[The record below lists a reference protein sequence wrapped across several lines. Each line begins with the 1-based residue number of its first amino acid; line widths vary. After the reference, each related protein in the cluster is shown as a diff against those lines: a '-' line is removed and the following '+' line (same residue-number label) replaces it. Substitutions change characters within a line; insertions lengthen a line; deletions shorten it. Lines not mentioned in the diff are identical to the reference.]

1 MRIQPYL
8 GTFKLWK
15 EPVDKAVVKA
25 FSLLEILSKNNSPM
39 GITELANEADLG
51 KSNVHR
57 LLQTLMT
64 LGYVRKPNDTLYT
77 ASLKVWELGS
87 QVISRVSVRDVAR
100 PYMQMLAE
108 ATGETVH
115 LSELFE
121 NQVLYI
127 DKIESR
133 EPVRAYTHLGGRA
146 PAYCTATGKAML
158 AYQTDDVIHNVMAG
172 ATAHT
177 EKTIVQPEAFLTH
190 ASIIRAQKYAVNQG
204 EWRKDVIGVSAPIS
218 CALGRVVSAIG
229 LSAPASRVSE
239 KQLKAV
245 APQLIEYAENISASM
260 GCTGSVW
267 DALDQPE
274 M

>member
-1 MRIQPYL
+1 M
-8 GTFKLWK
+8 
-15 EPVDKAVVKA
+15 DKAVLKA
-25 FSLLEILSKNNSPM
+25 FSLLEILSQNNSPM
-39 GITELANEADLG
+39 GITELANKAELG

-57 LLQTLMT
+57 LLQTLIT
-64 LGYVRKPNDTLYT
+64 LGYVRKSNETLYT

-87 QVISRVSVRDVAR
+87 QVISRVNVRDVAR
-100 PYMQMLAE
+100 PFMQMLAE
-108 ATGETVH
+108 STGETVH
-115 LSELFE
+115 LSELFD

-146 PAYCTATGKAML
+146 PAYCTATGKVML
-158 AYQTDDVIHNVMAG
+158 AYQIDEVIESVMAG

-177 EKTIVQPEAFLTH
+177 EKTIVQSEAFLAH
-190 ASIIRAQKYAVNQG
+190 ASTIRKQRYAVNRG
-204 EWRKDVIGVSAPIS
+204 EWRKDVIGISAPIS

-239 KQLKAV
+239 TQLTAF
-245 APQLIEYAENISASM
+245 APQLIEYAEKISK
-260 GCTGSVW
+260 GLGSTSATW
-267 DALDQPE
+267 DALDQYE

>member
-1 MRIQPYL
+1 MWIGPL
-8 GTFKLWK
+8 
-15 EPVDKAVVKA
+15 DKAVVKA
-25 FSLLEILSKNNSPM
+25 FSLLEILSQNNSPM

-64 LGYVRKPNDTLYT
+64 LGYVRKSNDTLYT

-87 QVISRVSVRDVAR
+87 QVISRVNVRDVAR

-115 LSELFE
+115 LSELFD

-158 AYQTDDVIHNVMAG
+158 AYQTDEVIDAVMAG

-177 EKTIVQPEAFLTH
+177 EKTIVLPEAFLTH
-190 ASIIRAQKYAVNQG
+190 ASTIR
-204 EWRKDVIGVSAPIS
+204 
-218 CALGRVVSAIG
+218 
-229 LSAPASRVSE
+229 
-239 KQLKAV
+239 
-245 APQLIEYAENISASM
+245 
-260 GCTGSVW
+260 
-267 DALDQPE
+267 
-274 M
+274 

>member
-1 MRIQPYL
+1 M
-8 GTFKLWK
+8 
-15 EPVDKAVVKA
+15 DKAVVKA
-25 FSLLEILSKNNSPM
+25 FSLLEILSQNNSPM

-64 LGYVRKPNDTLYT
+64 LGYVRKSNDTLYT

-87 QVISRVSVRDVAR
+87 QVISRVNVRDVAR

-115 LSELFE
+115 LSELFD

-158 AYQTDDVIHNVMAG
+158 AYQTDEVIDAVMAG

-177 EKTIVQPEAFLTH
+177 EKTIVLPEAFLTH
-190 ASIIRAQKYAVNQG
+190 ASTIRAQRYAMNRG
-204 EWRKDVIGVSAPIS
+204 EWRKDVIGISAPIS

-245 APQLIEYAENISASM
+245 APQLIEYAEKISANM